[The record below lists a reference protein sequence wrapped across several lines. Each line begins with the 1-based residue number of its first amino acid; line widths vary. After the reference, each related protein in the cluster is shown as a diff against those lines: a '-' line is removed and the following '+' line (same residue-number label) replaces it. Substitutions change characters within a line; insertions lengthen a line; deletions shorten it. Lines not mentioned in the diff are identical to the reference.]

1 MPLIL
6 LSLIPVHWSS
16 VRREGITRLLSRE
29 RELQRVSVFIL
40 HPPKLILSTKCE
52 KLTVIKLQ
60 ERLLEQGSGG
70 QLPIGPG

>member
-6 LSLIPVHWSS
+6 LLINSCALELS
-16 VRREGITRLLSRE
+16 QKRRHHQVIKQ
-29 RELQRVSVFIL
+29 RELQRFSVFIL